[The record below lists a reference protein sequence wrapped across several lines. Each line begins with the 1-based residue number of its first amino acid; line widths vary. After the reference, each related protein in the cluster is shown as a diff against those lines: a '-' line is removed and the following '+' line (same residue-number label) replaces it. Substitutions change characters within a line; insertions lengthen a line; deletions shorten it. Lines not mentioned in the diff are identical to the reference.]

1 MIWKQTHW
9 LNLWKRLM
17 VFYHNI
23 IYWCSSWSSRLLVV
37 KASAA
42 VLLVSVSVW
51 SNSVCWLTLL
61 ACDGDEL
68 FSWRRETVDP
78 WSVYCSFGL
87 GVILEGTVH
96 PCWKIRDVAGLQ
108 DQLADWWRKQT
119 KWKSLAQVPII
130 HLLVFKIH
138 STRHLLLHIAVCLL
152 ALHILYRSSTSMKKR
167 QIHSAVH
174 AVSALIHTPGLQ
186 PWWRRCCWAGPWAP
200 HTDPLWRWISA
211 ARRLSHSDHG
221 ENNWGQ
227 RGINLHVNRRIA
239 LHIDIR
245 AAYGLNIDFLHRDFT
260 NILQ

>member
-9 LNLWKRLM
+9 LNLWNRLM

-23 IYWCSSWSSRLLVV
+23 IYRCSSSRLLVV

-51 SNSVCWLTLL
+51 SSSVCWLTLL

-96 PCWKIRDVAGLQ
+96 PCGKIRDVAGLQ

-152 ALHILYRSSTSMKKR
+152 ALRILYRSSTSMKKR

-260 NILQ
+260 NIL